1 VTSTKKIIAA
11 PTALLT
17 KLRPKPKAP
26 AKPPAGTE
34 SDANAFKAA
43 GAILAVPALPTLVA
57 PDAIEAAFN
66 VSHSGSWFD
75 PAGFTQISDVQHFSN
90 VVGTDCFTLIALCAC
105 YVLSDAAEN
114 TRLDSATYQRL
125 ALALVLYGGSTVV
138 GVALAVAAGAVD
150 PSLTPS
156 PSIGALV
163 GTAAAFVPAMA
174 ASTAAIN
181 AYGGG
186 FGGAIDRAKD
196 DFAVVT
202 NLGERSEEGGY
213 LEFYYKLSFWAS
225 MIVGGA
231 FAFSP
236 LSPLAIVN
244 EYTPSSQI
252 IQRAFGL
259 GTVFML
265 APAQFV
271 LLDAA
276 SRGRLGGGTF
286 KKLNLSIAAAIAG
299 IDAMTIYT
307 FGAAQMLNPD
317 ADALAEAS
325 GGVYNYVGA
334 LAVSFSI
341 FGVYLY
347 QGIFA
352 KK

>member
-1 VTSTKKIIAA
+1 
-11 PTALLT
+11 
-17 KLRPKPKAP
+17 
-26 AKPPAGTE
+26 
-34 SDANAFKAA
+34 
-43 GAILAVPALPTLVA
+43 
-57 PDAIEAAFN
+57 

-125 ALALVLYGGSTVV
+125 ALALVLYGGSTVA
-138 GVALAVAAGAVD
+138 GVALAVAVGAVD

-163 GTAAAFVPAMA
+163 GTAAAFIPAMA

-196 DFAVVT
+196 DFKVVT

-325 GGVYNYVGA
+325 GGVYNLRGRTSRELQHLRRVPLPGHLRLRSEVRSESDVKCRVLRSTPLCKTIRFFRRYTYAKSRSAHSGLDTFVPWVA
-334 LAVSFSI
+334 L
-341 FGVYLY
+341 
-347 QGIFA
+347 
-352 KK
+352 